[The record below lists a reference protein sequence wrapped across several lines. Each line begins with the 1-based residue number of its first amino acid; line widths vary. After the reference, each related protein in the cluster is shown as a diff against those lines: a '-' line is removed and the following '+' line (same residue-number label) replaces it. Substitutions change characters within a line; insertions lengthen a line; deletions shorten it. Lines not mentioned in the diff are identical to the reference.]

1 MMLGSAVGRQSVFG
15 TNFFE
20 LAFDVFLIV
29 NLILARY
36 HDIYIL
42 EQVLTL
48 RTLHLI

>member
-15 TNFFE
+15 TNFE
-20 LAFDVFLIV
+20 LVFDVFLIF